1 MNPIILDIR
10 TPQEFAQ
17 GHVQGAVNVPTPV
30 PPLDQAGF
38 QQMWNGLY
46 AALGQASKQTPIW
59 VYCKKGIRAEHAAKM
74 IRRMGFRDIQNLGGI
89 EQEPLP
95 SMVQQRQLTW
105 VA

>member
-1 MNPIILDIR
+1 MNPVILDIR

-17 GHVQGAVNVPTPV
+17 GHVQGAINVPTPV
-30 PPLDQAGF
+30 PPLDQAAF

-46 AALGQASKQTPIW
+46 QAVGNVPKETPIW
-59 VYCKKGIRAEHAAKM
+59 VYCHKGVRADHAAKM
-74 IRRMGFRDIQNLGGI
+74 LKRMKFRDVQSLGGI

-95 SMVQQRQLTW
+95 SMVQQGQLAW